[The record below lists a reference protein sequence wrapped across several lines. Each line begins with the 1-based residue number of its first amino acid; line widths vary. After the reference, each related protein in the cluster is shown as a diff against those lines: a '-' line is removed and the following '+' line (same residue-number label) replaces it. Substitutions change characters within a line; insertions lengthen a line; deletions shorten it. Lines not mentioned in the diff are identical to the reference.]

1 MPYNGFMK
9 KRNVLERLVED
20 YPDEEFLKMDGYD
33 DCVIGMIENHDHVLV
48 LVYDTEKVIR
58 KNMKLCKS
66 NYEDAYE
73 YFEFNQLGSYVGKK
87 TPMFLIT
94 PKS

>member
-1 MPYNGFMK
+1 MK
-9 KRNVLERLVED
+9 KRNILERLMDD
-20 YPDEEFLKMDGYD
+20 YPDEEFLKMDNYD
-33 DCVIGMIENHDHVLV
+33 DCVIGMIENIDHDFI

-58 KNMKLCKS
+58 KNMRLLKTD
-66 NYEDAYE
+66 YEGAYE

-87 TPMFLIT
+87 TPMFLVT